1 MAKKINNKEHEP
13 KKVVAKCDH
22 PSEVVAFCNHPVVT
36 EGLFFCY
43 MLISVTKEPSP
54 CFPEDVS

>member
-43 MLISVTKEPSP
+43 TFVTR
-54 CFPEDVS
+54 